1 MGADSMFEI
10 LLNSLGIRLYM
21 WYERTTTEFCI
32 LNDIVG
38 EMVPGIQK
46 GDFAENFGQDTRKL
60 VSSAALEAK
69 TYSAVG
75 FDETFGATVMLTASE
90 IEWGEKNTGFCNYC

>member
-10 LLNSLGIRLYM
+10 LLNSLGDTAVYVVRKDDYRILY
-21 WYERTTTEFCI
+21 F
-32 LNDIVG
+32 NDIVG

-69 TYSAVG
+69 KHT
-75 FDETFGATVMLTASE
+75 LR
-90 IEWGEKNTGFCNYC
+90 